1 MAKKTQS
8 TKAASTKAA
17 KTKATKG
24 TKGTTKKGSNGRA
37 HEPAAAT
44 AVAAPGTG
52 GKRKPPTKTL
62 ASGATEKPKA
72 AQVGVAAVVAGDP
85 AAHANETATATAAE
99 THETTTAAEAA
110 EVPPVGERASGA
122 HEPKAAPLALP
133 LGTVLRRVD
142 RHGNV
147 RCECVAVEGGFR
159 FDGTVYK
166 SLSAAALAAAKSL
179 GLNSPSVNG
188 PLFWGLSKPAR
199 AAANPLALLERVWGR
214 YSAALERSLERREH
228 REAVLAGLE
237 RHVRVLQNLRD
248 EAAREGA

>member
-17 KTKATKG
+17 KTKATKE
-24 TKGTTKKGSNGRA
+24 TKKRGSKSRA
-37 HEPAAAT
+37 PEPAAAT

-62 ASGATEKPKA
+62 ASGATEKP
-72 AQVGVAAVVAGDP
+72 
-85 AAHANETATATAAE
+85 AAHANEAPETAAE
-99 THETTTAAEAA
+99 THETTTAAQAA
-110 EVPPVGERASGA
+110 EVPSVGEGASDPQ
-122 HEPKAAPLALP
+122 EPKAAPLALP

-142 RHGNV
+142 RNGNV

-159 FDGTVYK
+159 FEGTVYK

-188 PLFWGLSKPAR
+188 PLFWGVSKPAR
-199 AAANPLALLERVWGR
+199 AAANPLASLERVWGR

-228 REAVLAGLE
+228 REAVLAGME